1 MKEWIEGARTLAEVH
16 TGWGYCCDS
25 LGKMQSATVLYDSI
39 FIAVISL
46 YLKIYKNMEIKLCVE
61 HINFE

>member
-16 TGWGYCCDS
+16 AGCGYCCDS

-39 FIAVISL
+39 FIVVISEILILL
-46 YLKIYKNMEIKLCVE
+46 YIQKSIKIWR
-61 HINFE
+61 

>member
-39 FIAVISL
+39 FIAVIS
-46 YLKIYKNMEIKLCVE
+46 
-61 HINFE
+61 